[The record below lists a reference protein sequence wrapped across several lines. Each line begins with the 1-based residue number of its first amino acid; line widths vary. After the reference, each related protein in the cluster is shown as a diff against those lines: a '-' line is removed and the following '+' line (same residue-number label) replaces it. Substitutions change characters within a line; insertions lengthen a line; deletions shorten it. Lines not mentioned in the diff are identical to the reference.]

1 MSTRDSV
8 VLVDPVLNGA
18 PFKAACADRGLDVL
32 GVYTIDRAVVTAM
45 DPTHAA
51 GDARSVYGR
60 DPAVGG
66 RPAAVVPA
74 TEPGV
79 LTAARLAGRHGLP
92 GQPPAL
98 APALRDKRLM
108 RRHARARG
116 VRVPRFTTAADGL
129 GDALRHTGLPA
140 IVKPTGGA
148 GAHNVFLVREPADLE
163 RVARADRH
171 DLFGG
176 AIDEWLVEEYVRGRE
191 FAVNTFTVDGGHTV
205 LDVWEYRQPGPGDY
219 DNPYWDFV
227 QIGADVP
234 GHATV
239 ARFAQQVLDAFEI
252 ALGPAHIEIK
262 LPADGD
268 PVLIE
273 LGARL
278 PGAGIPSQWERHSA
292 LRPYADTLAVHL
304 GEPPSTLEPGFD
316 ARLGMC
322 FIRHDGPAGI
332 LHAVHGLD
340 AVRTWTGVEGVT
352 AAPPGGPVGTTTA
365 LGAEIAKV
373 RLAAPDDTRLAALIA
388 RVRAAVHVEVVER
401 AASAA

>member
-1 MSTRDSV
+1 VSARDSV

-18 PFKAACADRGLDVL
+18 PFKAACADRGLDVV

-45 DPTHAA
+45 DPAHAA

-60 DPAVGG
+60 DPALGG

-79 LTAARLAGRHGLP
+79 LTAARLAGRLGLP
-92 GQPPAL
+92 GQPPAV

-108 RRHARARG
+108 RRHARRRG
-116 VRVPRFTTAADGL
+116 VRVPRFTTATDGL
-129 GDALRHTGLPA
+129 VEALRHTGLPA

-148 GAHNVFLVREPADLE
+148 GSHNVFLVREPADLE
-163 RVARADRH
+163 RVARAERR

-176 AIDEWLVEEYVRGRE
+176 SIDEWLVEEYVRGRE
-191 FAVNTFTVDGGHTV
+191 FAVNTFTVEGGHTV
-205 LDVWEYRQPGPGDY
+205 LDVWEYRQPGTADY

-227 QIGADVP
+227 QIGPDVP

-239 ARFAQQVLDAFEI
+239 ARFARRVLDAFEV
-252 ALGPAHIEIK
+252 ALGPAHVEIK

-278 PGAGIPSQWERHSA
+278 PGAGIPSQWERHSR

-304 GEPPSTLEPGFD
+304 GERPTTRRPSFD

-322 FIRHDGPAGI
+322 FIRHDGAPG
-332 LHAVHGLD
+332 LLRAVHGLD
-340 AVRTWTGVEGVT
+340 TVRAWTGVEDVV
-352 AAPPGGPVGTTTA
+352 AASPGDPVGATTA
-365 LGAEIAKV
+365 LGTEIAKV
-373 RLAAPDDTRLAALIA
+373 RLAAPDDGALASLIS
-388 RVRAAVHVEVVER
+388 RVRAELRVEVV
-401 AASAA
+401 AAADHAA

>member
-1 MSTRDSV
+1 MPQRDSV

-18 PFKAACADRGLDVL
+18 PFKMACADRGLDVV
-32 GVYTIDRAVVTAM
+32 GVYTIDRPVVTAM
-45 DPTHAA
+45 DPDHAA
-51 GDARSVYGR
+51 GDVRSVYAR
-60 DPAVGG
+60 EPDVPT

-79 LTAARLAGRHGLP
+79 LVAARLAGGFGLP
-92 GQPPAL
+92 GQPAAV
-98 APALRDKRLM
+98 APALRDKRRM

-116 VRVPRFTTAADGL
+116 IRVPRFTTAAVGL
-129 GDALRHTGLPA
+129 AEALHHTGLPA
-140 IVKPTGGA
+140 IVKPTSGA
-148 GAHNVFLVREPADLE
+148 GSHNVFLVREPNDLD
-163 RVARADRH
+163 RIARADRH
-171 DLFGG
+171 DLFGD

-227 QIGADVP
+227 QVGPDTP
-234 GHATV
+234 GRATV
-239 ARFAQQVLDAFEI
+239 AWFAQRVLDAFEI
-252 ALGPAHIEIK
+252 ALGPAHVEIK
-262 LPADGD
+262 LPTDGD

-304 GEPPSTLEPGFD
+304 GESPTTLEPGFD

-322 FIRHDGPAGI
+322 FVRHDGPAGV
-332 LHAVHGLD
+332 LRAVHGLD
-340 AVRTWTGVEGVT
+340 TVPTWTGVEGVAA
-352 AAPPGGPVGTTTA
+352 AAPGSPIGTTTA
-365 LGAEIAKV
+365 LGAEVARV
-373 RLAAPDDTRLAALIA
+373 QLAAPDDATLASLIA
-388 RVRAAVHVEVVER
+388 RVRAEIRVEVVDRPAR
-401 AASAA
+401 AA